1 MDQLLFLAA
10 AFAMTAV
17 STTRLVAQQPDGQAV
32 YRQEC
37 KSCHGVTGVPPARA
51 KEQYAKIKALGDDGF
66 VARLSADSIVTILK
80 KGISKDMKSFTGKL
94 SEAEM
99 AAVAVYI
106 KELAERRKAR
116 P

>member
-1 MDQLLFLAA
+1 MRPLLFPVCVLAGLA
-10 AFAMTAV
+10 LTA
-17 STTRLVAQQPDGQAV
+17 RGLRAQTPDGQAI

-66 VARLSADSIVTILK
+66 VVRLTTDSIVTILK
-80 KGISKDMKSFTGKL
+80 KGISKDMKSFAGKL
-94 SEAEM
+94 SDAEM
-99 AAVAVYI
+99 VAVASYI
-106 KELAERRKAR
+106 KDLAERRKAR

>member
-1 MDQLLFLAA
+1 MKRFFFFLPACGMLAA
-10 AFAMTAV
+10 VTPA
-17 STTRLVAQQPDGQAV
+17 LHAQQLDGQAI

-51 KEQYAKIKALGDDGF
+51 KEQYAKIKALGQDGF
-66 VARLSADSIVTILK
+66 VAKLTTDSIVVILK
-80 KGISKDMKSFTGKL
+80 KGLSKDMKSFAGKL
-94 SEAEM
+94 SDVEM
-99 AAVAVYI
+99 AVVADYI

>member
-1 MDQLLFLAA
+1 MKHLLSFVSAA
-10 AFAMTAV
+10 LLLPGGAPA
-17 STTRLVAQQPDGQAV
+17 LQAQAPDGQAI

-51 KEQYAKIKALGDDGF
+51 KEQYAKIKALGEDGF
-66 VARLSADSIVTILK
+66 VARLTTDSIMTILR
-80 KGISKDMKSFTGKL
+80 KGIGKDMKSFTGKL
-94 SEAEM
+94 SESEM
-99 AAVAVYI
+99 AAVAAYV